1 MVHRK
6 LKIGYF
12 SAVFLVLFLTVV
24 MVSFVHGAS
33 LGTPTQ
39 NQTLLVKVRGFDDGL
54 EFLSHY
60 RVNVVKATAERI
72 STVRQQ
78 PNTPRELSGRLMRE
92 LTGREEA
99 RRQAIKHFN
108 LPKIPKA
115 KWVSPSPDG
124 KRIIVGFED
133 PLAYVMRNLVVVE
146 AGSLK
151 KIREFTYSGSNY
163 ILDVE
168 WSSDSQVVAILET
181 KERNSLAP
189 LHLLY
194 WLSGHGVLLETI
206 SVKLFNIGS
215 GDVYKTLIGKDI
227 KFGTGV
233 ITRANDE
240 TKGGK

>member
-12 SAVFLVLFLTVV
+12 SAVVLGLSLTVV
-24 MVSFVHGAS
+24 MVSFVRGAS
-33 LGTPTQ
+33 LAMTTQ
-39 NQTLLVKVRGFDDGL
+39 NQTLLVKVVGFDDGL

-60 RVNVVKATAERI
+60 RVIVVKTTAERI

-78 PNTPRELSGRLMRE
+78 PNTPRELFGWLLRE
-92 LTGREEA
+92 KKGREEA
-99 RRQAIKHFN
+99 RRQAIEKFN
-108 LPKIPKA
+108 LTKIPNA

-133 PLAYVMRNLVVVE
+133 PLFDVMRNLVVLE

-168 WSSDSQVVAILET
+168 WSSDSQVVAILQT
-181 KERNSLAP
+181 KERYNLAP

-194 WLSGHGVLLETI
+194 WLSGHGVLFETI
-206 SVKLFNIGS
+206 SVKLFKIS
-215 GDVYKTLIGKDI
+215 G
-227 KFGTGV
+227 
-233 ITRANDE
+233 
-240 TKGGK
+240 